1 MLKRLLKYFDLEK
14 IEHGLYR
21 GMSYNPGWN
30 RVFGG
35 QVLGQALMVGFVW
48 EKKIRARFE

>member
-35 QVLGQALMVGFVW
+35 QVLGQALMVGFFL
-48 EKKIRARFE
+48 EILSRFRVQ